1 MLKPLQITFRH
12 MDPSEAMESK
22 IRERAEKL
30 ENFCGQIMG
39 CHVVVEAPPKHHH
52 KGGLYWVHL
61 DITVPD
67 GELVVN
73 RNPSQRSSHE
83 DVYVAIRDT
92 FDAARRQLEDYARR
106 QRQQVK
112 THEATPHGKVSE
124 LSPDTDY
131 GRISTPDGR
140 SIYFHRNSVLNAD
153 FDELKVGTEVR
164 FAEEPGEGGPQA
176 TTVRV
181 IGKHHL
187 E

>member
-12 MDPSEAMESK
+12 MDPSEAVESK
-22 IRERAEKL
+22 IRERAGKL
-30 ENFCGQIMG
+30 EKFYDQIMG
-39 CHVVVEAPPKHHH
+39 CHVVVEAPHKHQH

-92 FDAARRQLEDYARR
+92 FDVARRRLEDHARR
-106 QRQQVK
+106 QRQNVK
-112 THEATPHGKVSE
+112 THEVPPHGKVSE
-124 LSPDTDY
+124 LFPEMDY

-140 SIYFHRNSVLNAD
+140 SIYFHRNSVLNAG
-153 FDELKVGTEVR
+153 FDELKLGTEVR
-164 FAEEPGEGGPQA
+164 FAEEPGDEGPQA
-176 TTVRV
+176 STVRV

>member
-12 MDPSEAMESK
+12 MDPSEAVESK

-30 ENFCGQIMG
+30 EKFYDQIVG
-39 CHVVVEAPPKHHH
+39 CRVVVEAPHKHHH

-92 FDAARRQLEDYARR
+92 FDVARRRLEDYARR
-106 QRQQVK
+106 QRQNVK
-112 THEATPHGKVSE
+112 THEVPPHGKVSE
-124 LSPDTDY
+124 LFPDMDY

-140 SIYFHRNSVLNAD
+140 SVYFHRNSVLNAG
-153 FDELKVGTEVR
+153 FDALKLGSEVR
-164 FAEEPGEGGPQA
+164 FAEEAGDEGPQA

>member
-12 MDPSEAMESK
+12 MDPSESVASK

-30 ENFCGQIMG
+30 EKFYDQIMR
-39 CHVVVEAPPKHHH
+39 CHVVVEAPHKHQH

-83 DVYVAIRDT
+83 DLYVAIRDT
-92 FDAARRQLEDYARR
+92 FDAARRLLEDRARR
-106 QRQQVK
+106 QRQKVK
-112 THEATPHGKVSE
+112 THEVPPHGKVSE
-124 LSPDTDY
+124 LSPEMDY
-131 GRISTPDGR
+131 GRISTPEGR

-153 FDELKVGTEVR
+153 FDELKLGTEVR
-164 FAEEPGEGGPQA
+164 FAEEPGDEGPQA
-176 TTVRV
+176 STVRV

>member
-1 MLKPLQITFRH
+1 MQKPLQITFRH
-12 MDPSEAMESK
+12 MDPSEAVESK

-30 ENFCGQIMG
+30 KKFYDRIMG
-39 CHVVVEAPPKHHH
+39 CHVVVEAPHKHRH

-73 RNPSQRSSHE
+73 RNPRQRSSHE

-92 FDAARRQLEDYARR
+92 FDAARRRLEDYARR

-112 THEATPHGKVSE
+112 IHEATPHGKVSE
-124 LSPDTDY
+124 LSPDTDH

-140 SIYFHRNSVLNAD
+140 SIYFHRNSVINAD
-153 FDELKVGTEVR
+153 FDDVEVGTEVR
-164 FAEEPGEGGPQA
+164 FAEEPGDEGPQA

-181 IGKHHL
+181 IGKPYL